1 MKWKRPGYRRLAS
14 LRVSLSSP
22 FQTAFRLLLWL
33 HRLRD
38 CVLPSR
44 LAFVRVS
51 LKLCKERTAE
61 YTRRSNSRQFFA
73 SNESFASNEFL
84 LCDLLSPDLTNVICL
99 RGVTHV

>member
-51 LKLCKERTAE
+51 LKVCKERTAE
-61 YTRRSNSRQFFA
+61 YTRRTNSRQFFA
-73 SNESFASNEFL
+73 SDESL
-84 LCDLLSPDLTNVICL
+84 LCDLLSADPTNVICL
-99 RGVTHV
+99 PYVCED